1 MNAAIRHCRECK
13 TPLAVN
19 SGRGRP
25 KLYCSVN
32 CNKAFDNRRMIYGAV
47 VFDLVATMR
56 FERSKA
62 KRLGVWATLCRVMK
76 DYHEAHDHKIWRDI
90 EDVLQDVT
98 HLRFTAKVQDMTGRR
113 KRA

>member
-1 MNAAIRHCRECK
+1 MNSAIRHCPECQ
-13 TPLAVN
+13 TPLAANV
-19 SGRGRP
+19 GRGRP
-25 KLYCSVN
+25 KRYCSAA
-32 CNKAFDNRRMIYGAV
+32 CGKAFDNRRMIYGAV

-76 DYHEAHDHKIWRDI
+76 DYHDAHDRKIWRDV
-90 EDVLQDVT
+90 EDVLQNVT

-113 KRA
+113 KQK